1 MNNINKAIDRNRE
14 EGRSRSGNNRG
25 SSNRG
30 RAQQYVQEDSYG
42 EEGEQ
47 PGPRSGNRNNALP
60 EDSFEE
66 MDNESADQDMP
77 VTERNPMSGRQK

>member
-1 MNNINKAIDRNRE
+1 M
-14 EGRSRSGNNRG
+14 
-25 SSNRG
+25 
-30 RAQQYVQEDSYG
+30 QEDSYG

-47 PGPRSGNRNNALP
+47 PGPRSGNRNNALA

-77 VTERNPMSGRQK
+77 VTERNPMSGRQKQ